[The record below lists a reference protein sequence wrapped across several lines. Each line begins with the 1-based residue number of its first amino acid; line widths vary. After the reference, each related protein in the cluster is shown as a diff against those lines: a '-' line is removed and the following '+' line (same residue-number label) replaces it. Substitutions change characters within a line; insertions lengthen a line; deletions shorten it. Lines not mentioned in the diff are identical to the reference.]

1 MGIDTQGRIRSNW
14 MRPNEA
20 PRSSLLRRSS
30 RFGCEGWKLRGIL
43 RNSPTRRPEPLG
55 GVPKPLPSF
64 AKATEGSPRLHP
76 RSKLRGIRRRR
87 INHTLEEGLHVVLRH
102 RGSAESRRRGL
113 KFGIRDAGYE
123 FRDSRSGIR
132 DPGFKARISYPE
144 TRIPSP
150 ASSLHQFD
158 FAWTPGLV
166 KPRFERAVVAT
177 GSRLHVVAG
186 AISRSMR
193 FAFSISATRRSYAA
207 CKFSHERAS
216 PPK

>member
-1 MGIDTQGRIRSNW
+1 VGIDTQGRIRSNW

-193 FAFSISATRRSYAA
+193 FALAISATRRSYAA

>member
-1 MGIDTQGRIRSNW
+1 MALSLCW
-14 MRPNEA
+14 NEA

-132 DPGFKARISYPE
+132 DPGFKARISYRVS
-144 TRIPSP
+144 RIQFYDKYSNKN
-150 ASSLHQFD
+150 SSHGTQRMPFI
-158 FAWTPGLV
+158 F
-166 KPRFERAVVAT
+166 
-177 GSRLHVVAG
+177 
-186 AISRSMR
+186 
-193 FAFSISATRRSYAA
+193 RRSLP
-207 CKFSHERAS
+207 R
-216 PPK
+216 